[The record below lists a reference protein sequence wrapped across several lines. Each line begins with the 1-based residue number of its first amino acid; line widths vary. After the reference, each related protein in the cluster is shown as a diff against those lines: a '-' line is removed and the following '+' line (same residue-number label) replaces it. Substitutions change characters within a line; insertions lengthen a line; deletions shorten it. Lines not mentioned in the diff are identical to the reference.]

1 MDHGMDEHY
10 DDHYDERYDH
20 DSHDDMHFDPEDFF
34 GVEQKGDMD
43 GYGGS
48 GAMAD
53 DLCKK
58 KVF

>member
-1 MDHGMDEHY
+1 MDEHY
-10 DDHYDERYDH
+10 DDHYDEHYDH

-43 GYGGS
+43 GYGGF

-58 KVF
+58 RCFELF